1 MIEDE
6 DIQCDKSY
14 FNKAHFSDAPSMK
27 KEKKRK
33 SKKDKEAE
41 NVDSDEGKKRRES
54 QSSQGSIS
62 PKLRV
67 FHYPL

>member
-1 MIEDE
+1 MF
-6 DIQCDKSY
+6 Y
-14 FNKAHFSDAPSMK
+14 FSDAPSMK

-33 SKKDKEAE
+33 SKKDKDAE

-67 FHYPL
+67 FHFTFEKSFKIFVKI